1 MMIDLQVAF
10 DNVHRDTLLTT
21 LQEFGLPS
29 TAIRWVYHFNTGRT
43 ASKLVEDKLEPAKQ
57 IETGIP
63 QGSPIS
69 LLLFLLYTTPLYERV
84 KELGDIIIGY
94 VDDLTIY
101 CHGKPAQTV
110 PLLEKILQACVD
122 WAATRHTSIDLGP
135 KLGFINFT
143 RSTIPFGRLRLRL
156 PSGK

>member
-1 MMIDLQVAF
+1 MSD
-10 DNVHRDTLLTT
+10 RK
-21 LQEFGLPS
+21 
-29 TAIRWVYHFNTGRT
+29 
-43 ASKLVEDKLEPAKQ
+43 ASLLVEDKLEPAQK

-69 LLLFLLYTTPLYERV
+69 PLLFERV
-84 KELGDIIIGY
+84 KALGGHIIAF

-110 PLLEKILQACVD
+110 PLLEKLLQECVD

-135 KLGFINFT
+135 KLGFIHFT
-143 RSTIPFGRLRLRL
+143 RSKMPTGRLRLRL
-156 PSGK
+156 PNGQYKEEDKVLKLLGIYLDSGLTFKEHINRTIKPVKPPTN